1 VKSRPYGY
9 AILQPNERR
18 SSFDNHI
25 ERRLSSLRN
34 KFSDSEAFQAMLDSG
49 DPLIYEVYEN
59 RRPETAGELLS
70 GLSIVHPGRVG
81 NEYFM
86 TKGHYHLVRDTAEV
100 YYCMQGKGVLLMENE
115 EGDTAVEEFYPGRV
129 VYVTPYWAHRSI
141 NTGEEDLV
149 TFFVYPGH
157 AGHDYGT
164 IDTTGFRKRL
174 VEQNGLP
181 AVVDNPQRQEQR
193 GKPV

>member
-9 AILQPNERR
+9 QILLPDERG

-34 KFSDSEAFQAMLDSG
+34 KFSDGEAFQAMLHSD

-86 TKGHYHLVRDTAEV
+86 TKGHYHLVRNTAEV
-100 YYCMQGKGVLLMENE
+100 YYCMQGKGALLMENE
-115 EGDTAVEEFYPGRV
+115 AGDTAVEEFYPGRL
-129 VYVTPYWAHRSI
+129 VYVTPCWAHRSI

-164 IDTTGFRKRL
+164 IDATGFRKR
-174 VEQNGLP
+174 P
-181 AVVDNPQRQEQR
+181 RSRRQR
-193 GKPV
+193 